1 LEDSN
6 WNNLRLQ
13 DRRLRDELAD
23 IDTRYA
29 QAKEDINTANA
40 ALEVSLVNI
49 LEGQVNIAKTVEI
62 LILSFID
69 EINWK
74 ISILV
79 TCTAHLKESLFS
91 IWQIF

>member
-13 DRRLRDELAD
+13 DRRLRNELAD

-49 LEGQVNIAKTVEI
+49 LEGQVFIAN
-62 LILSFID
+62 SG
-69 EINWK
+69 
-74 ISILV
+74 
-79 TCTAHLKESLFS
+79 
-91 IWQIF
+91 